1 MFRTR
6 IKGKKGI
13 QAWISW
19 VLIVGF
25 SIAIGALVMRFM
37 TGFAT
42 GTVEEMIERDNQQK
56 LCDSASISVRG
67 ICQNTQVLNINVSNN
82 GNLRIDELLFRMYD
96 IYTVPQVT
104 YKNQTINTEKTLAV
118 GVVKQG
124 VIKQV
129 EVMPVVQEG
138 RKRYICQ
145 NKKVTKSDV
154 AFC

>member
-1 MFRTR
+1 MFRVR
-6 IKGKKGI
+6 GKKGI
-13 QAWISW
+13 EAWISW
-19 VLIVGF
+19 VLIIGF
-25 SIAIGALVMRFM
+25 SIAVGALVMRFM

-56 LCDSASISVRG
+56 LCDSAAISVKA

-82 GNLRIDELLFRMYD
+82 GNLRIEELLFRMYD

-104 YKNQTINTEKTLAV
+104 YKNQTINTEKTLRVA
-118 GVVKQG
+118 VVKQG
-124 VIKQV
+124 VISQV

-138 RKRYICQ
+138 KKRYICQ
-145 NKKVTKSDV
+145 NKKVTKSEV